1 MKTHVPALAL
11 LLLLTGPTV
20 LLSQE
25 KPKESPPP
33 AVAATPPTD
42 DNPPLKQIS
51 FHGTRLSEA
60 ISYLRDACPRF
71 KVVVVPD
78 PQCADPDP
86 TLPDIE
92 LKNIDLNQFLDVLS
106 QSLPQ
111 LSVDGVQGEKG
122 PVCLMKIGAQAG
134 AQPPRLQ
141 VYRLT
146 PLIPESADRKTYLN
160 DILSL
165 VQAALEAQGSAN
177 NVLMKVHEQ
186 TGTLIFRGNA
196 AQTDVVEHA
205 LKALEPTNSESQRA
219 KLQLQYQA
227 ERERMQAKVDQLEER
242 LKEAEMVAAVARK
255 QAREQ
260 MNEIENLRA
269 RLKVQDDQNRTYKKP

>member
-1 MKTHVPALAL
+1 M
-11 LLLLTGPTV
+11 
-20 LLSQE
+20 
-25 KPKESPPP
+25 
-33 AVAATPPTD
+33 
-42 DNPPLKQIS
+42 
-51 FHGTRLSEA
+51 
-60 ISYLRDACPRF
+60 
-71 KVVVVPD
+71 VPD
-78 PQCADPDP
+78 PECADPDP

-106 QSLPQ
+106 QALPQ

-146 PLIPESADRKTYLN
+146 PLIPDTADRKAYLN

-165 VQAALEAQGSAN
+165 VQAALEAQGSAS

-205 LKALEPTNSESQRA
+205 LKALEPTNTESQRA

-227 ERERMQAKVDQLEER
+227 ERERTQVRVAQLEDR
-242 LKEAEMVAAVARK
+242 LKEAEMEAAVARK
-255 QAREQ
+255 QVREQ
-260 MNEIENLRA
+260 TSEIEVLKA
-269 RLKVQDDQNRTYKKP
+269 RLAAQGDKKP